1 MEIKKFFRT
10 NMSFSN
16 VVSLPLHTLS
26 TIVTPQAW
34 GVRGNGWGLSFQE
47 ETSYT
52 YTLTLYYSRISI
64 LYKKNKNK
72 NVIPL
77 NTFIYLTRK

>member
-16 VVSLPLHTLS
+16 VVSLPPCTLS

-47 ETSYT
+47 RTSHT
-52 YTLTLYYSRISI
+52 YIHLD
-64 LYKKNKNK
+64 
-72 NVIPL
+72 
-77 NTFIYLTRK
+77 

>member
-34 GVRGNGWGLSFQE
+34 GVRGNGWSLSFQE

-52 YTLTLYYSRISI
+52 YTLRLD
-64 LYKKNKNK
+64 
-72 NVIPL
+72 
-77 NTFIYLTRK
+77 

>member
-1 MEIKKFFRT
+1 M
-10 NMSFSN
+10 
-16 VVSLPLHTLS
+16 
-26 TIVTPQAW
+26 
-34 GVRGNGWGLSFQE
+34 GNGWGLSFQE

-77 NTFIYLTRK
+77 NPFIYIWPENKEKQKGIKFSMHIKGVFFLKKKKNW

>member
-16 VVSLPLHTLS
+16 VVSLPPRTLS

-47 ETSYT
+47 ETLYT
-52 YTLTLYYSRISI
+52 YTLRLD
-64 LYKKNKNK
+64 
-72 NVIPL
+72 
-77 NTFIYLTRK
+77 